1 MFGELALS
9 ERAIAD
15 QGILSFGSAT
25 ANANFVISS
34 NFANLQASGS
44 LSLEAISSISRIGA
58 GTLTGVIGVTSEF
71 EQSANALRFATGIVE
86 KSFGFVADTN
96 GILIRNGISEQSF
109 DFTQSA
115 SGVKFVSGESEQ
127 SFDFVQSLSANALY
141 SAHSSQFFDFTQ
153 GSEASRL
160 VNGVSENF
168 VELDFIQTAGILI
181 YRNNLNVEFAF
192 VQTANGNLLWVE
204 IDANTPVETWSQINA
219 SGGTWTPINAS
230 GTIEQWIKKVV

>member
-141 SAHSSQFFDFTQ
+141 SAHSSQFFDFSQ

-168 VELDFIQTAGILI
+168 VEFDFIQTAGILI

>member
-15 QGILSFGSAT
+15 QGILTFGSAT
-25 ANANFVISS
+25 ADANFVISS
-34 NFANLQASGS
+34 DFANLQASGS

-58 GTLTGVIGVTSEF
+58 GTLTGTIGVTSEF

-86 KSFGFVADTN
+86 KSFGFVADTD
-96 GILIRNGISEQSF
+96 GTLIRNGISEQSF
-109 DFTQSA
+109 DFTQNASA
-115 SGVKFVSGESEQ
+115 IMFANGVSEQ
-127 SFDFVQSLSANALY
+127 SFDFVQSLSANTLY

-153 GSEASRL
+153 GSGASRL
-160 VNGVSENF
+160 FNGASENF
-168 VELDFIQTAGILI
+168 VEFDFIQTAGILI

-192 VQTANGNLLWVE
+192 IQTINGNLLWVE
-204 IDANTPVETWSQINA
+204 IDASTPVETWSQINA

>member
-15 QGILSFGSAT
+15 QGILAFGSAT
-25 ANANFVISS
+25 ADANFVISS
-34 NFANLQASGS
+34 DFANLQANGS

-58 GTLTGVIGVTSEF
+58 GTLTGTIGVTSEF

-86 KSFGFVADTN
+86 KSFGFVADTD
-96 GILIRNGISEQSF
+96 GILVKNGISEQSF
-109 DFTQSA
+109 DFTQNASGIRFA
-115 SGVKFVSGESEQ
+115 SGVSEQ

-153 GSEASRL
+153 EAEGSRVL
-160 VNGVSENF
+160 NGASENF
-168 VELDFIQTAGILI
+168 VEFDFIQTAGILI
-181 YRNNLNVEFAF
+181 YRNNFNVEFAF
-192 VQTANGNLLWVE
+192 IQTINGDLLWLE

>member
-15 QGILSFGSAT
+15 QGILAFGSAT
-25 ANANFVISS
+25 ADANFVVSS
-34 NFANLQASGS
+34 DFANIQASGS

-58 GTLTGVIGVTSEF
+58 GTLIGTIGVTSEF

-86 KSFGFVADTN
+86 KSFGFVADTDDSV
-96 GILIRNGISEQSF
+96 IRNGISEQSF
-109 DFTQSA
+109 DFTQNASGIRLA
-115 SGVKFVSGESEQ
+115 SGVSEQ
-127 SFDFVQSLSANALY
+127 SFDFVQSISVNALY
-141 SAHSSQFFDFTQ
+141 SANSSQFFDFTQ
-153 GSEASRL
+153 GSEGSRVL
-160 VNGVSENF
+160 NGASENF
-168 VELDFIQTAGILI
+168 VEFDFIQTAGILI

-192 VQTANGNLLWVE
+192 VQTINGDLLWLE

>member
-15 QGILSFGSAT
+15 QGILAFGSAT
-25 ANANFVISS
+25 ADASFVISS
-34 NFANLQASGS
+34 DFANLQASGS

-58 GTLTGVIGVTSEF
+58 GTLTGTIGVTSEF
-71 EQSANALRFATGIVE
+71 EQSVNALRFATGIVE
-86 KSFGFVADTN
+86 KSFGFVADTD
-96 GILIRNGISEQSF
+96 GILVKNGISEQSF
-109 DFTQSA
+109 DFTQNASGIRFA
-115 SGVKFVSGESEQ
+115 SGVSEQ
-127 SFDFVQSLSANALY
+127 SFDFVQSLSANAFY

-153 GSEASRL
+153 GSEGSRVL
-160 VNGVSENF
+160 NGVSENF
-168 VELDFIQTAGILI
+168 VEFDFIQTAGILI
-181 YRNNLNVEFAF
+181 YRNNFNVEFAF
-192 VQTANGNLLWVE
+192 VQTINGDLLWVE

>member
-9 ERAIAD
+9 ERAIAAH
-15 QGILSFGSAT
+15 GILNFGSAS
-25 ANANFVISS
+25 ADSSFVMSSDFANF
-34 NFANLQASGS
+34 QASGS

-58 GTLTGVIGVTSEF
+58 GTLTGTIGVTSEF

-86 KSFGFVADTN
+86 KSFGFIADTN
-96 GILIRNGISEQSF
+96 GNLIKNGISEQSF

-115 SGVKFVSGESEQ
+115 AGIRFASGVSEQ

-153 GSEASRL
+153 STEGSRVLS
-160 VNGVSENF
+160 GVSENF
-168 VELDFIQTAGILI
+168 VEFAFVQTAGILI
-181 YRNNLNVEFAF
+181 YRSIVGIEFAF
-192 VQTANGNLLWVE
+192 IQTIDGDLLWVE

>member
-15 QGILSFGSAT
+15 QGILAFGSAT
-25 ANANFVISS
+25 ADANFVISS

-160 VNGVSENF
+160 VNGASENF
-168 VELDFIQTAGILI
+168 VEFDFIQTAGILI

-204 IDANTPVETWSQINA
+204 IDANTPVEIWSQINA

>member
-86 KSFGFVADTN
+86 KSFGFVADTD
-96 GILIRNGISEQSF
+96 GILVKNGISEQSF
-109 DFTQSA
+109 DFTQNASGIRFA
-115 SGVKFVSGESEQ
+115 SGVSEQ

-153 GSEASRL
+153 GSEGSRVL
-160 VNGVSENF
+160 PGASENF
-168 VELDFIQTAGILI
+168 VEFAFVQTAGILI
-181 YRNNLNVEFAF
+181 YRSIVGIEFAF
-192 VQTANGNLLWVE
+192 IQTIDGDLLWVE
-204 IDANTPVETWSQINA
+204 IDASTPVETWSQINA

>member
-115 SGVKFVSGESEQ
+115 SGVKFVSGVSEQ
-127 SFDFVQSLSANALY
+127 NFDFVQSLSANALY

-153 GSEASRL
+153 GSEGSRVL
-160 VNGVSENF
+160 PGASENF
-168 VELDFIQTAGILI
+168 VEFAFVQTAGILI
-181 YRNNLNVEFAF
+181 YRSIVGIEFAF
-192 VQTANGNLLWVE
+192 IQTIDGDLLWVE
-204 IDANTPVETWSQINA
+204 IDASTPVETWSQINA

>member
-15 QGILSFGSAT
+15 QGILAFGSAT
-25 ANANFVISS
+25 ADANFVISS
-34 NFANLQASGS
+34 DFANIQASGS

-58 GTLTGVIGVTSEF
+58 GILIGTIGVTSEF
-71 EQSANALRFATGIVE
+71 EQSANALRFATGVVE

-109 DFTQSA
+109 DFTQNASAIRFA
-115 SGVKFVSGESEQ
+115 SGVSEQ
-127 SFDFVQSLSANALY
+127 SFDFEQSLSANALY

-168 VELDFIQTAGILI
+168 VEFDFIQTAGILI

>member
-168 VELDFIQTAGILI
+168 VEFDFIQTAGILI

>member
-115 SGVKFVSGESEQ
+115 SAIKFVTGVSEQ

-153 GSEASRL
+153 GSEGSRVL
-160 VNGVSENF
+160 PGASENF
-168 VELDFIQTAGILI
+168 VEFAFVQTAGILI
-181 YRNNLNVEFAF
+181 YRSIVGIEFAF
-192 VQTANGNLLWVE
+192 IQTIDGDLLWVE
-204 IDANTPVETWSQINA
+204 IDASTPVETWSQINA